1 MAAHRPL
8 TLLDLLEPVRAER
21 TAVILPEQNR
31 RVTYGA
37 LRSQVQALAE
47 TFAAVG
53 IRRGDRIAIALPNG
67 LPMIV
72 SFLAA
77 SAAGSAAP
85 LNPAYKE
92 DEFRFYLED
101 TNARVLVVPADGAEA
116 ARRAAGD
123 RVRVLTIAVASG
135 DVTIADGPGRKAFV

>member
-1 MAAHRPL
+1 MAAHRPM

-67 LPMIV
+67 LPMVV

-85 LNPAYKE
+85 LNPVCKGA
-92 DEFRFYLED
+92 EFGFYLGV
-101 TNARVLVVPADGAEA
+101 TNARVVVVHGEGA
-116 ARRAAGD
+116 
-123 RVRVLTIAVASG
+123 
-135 DVTIADGPGRKAFV
+135 

>member
-1 MAAHRPL
+1 M

-67 LPMIV
+67 LSMIV

-92 DEFRFYLED
+92 DEFRSEEHTSELQ
-101 TNARVLVVPADGAEA
+101 
-116 ARRAAGD
+116 
-123 RVRVLTIAVASG
+123 SHH
-135 DVTIADGPGRKAFV
+135 